1 MGAGLGAWSVTR
13 SGEPRAAS
21 TAPNVVLILTDDQ
34 RWDTLAAMPTV
45 QRELAGRGVAFA
57 NAFVVNP
64 LCCPSRASTLTG
76 GYSHSTGVYLNTGP
90 RGLPALRDESTLAT
104 WLDDAGYETAFVG
117 KYLNGY
123 ARTDPPPGWDRWVAF
138 TGTLKKGVPPNYFG
152 YELSVDGEREAH
164 GFAPEDYSTDVL
176 ARRAAEFVREADG
189 PLFLVFAPFAPHP
202 GPSEE
207 DVTTPATPAPRHAG
221 AFADLQPWRPPN
233 FDESDLSDKPTWL
246 RARAP
251 LGDAE
256 AEGIDGLRRSQLSSL
271 LAVDDAVGSI
281 LRALRETSRLRN
293 TLVLYTADN
302 GQSWGEHRWRGKGLP
317 YEEDIRVPLLVRYDR
332 LGMEPRS
339 EERLALN
346 IDLAPTIAD
355 LTGVETPRLDGSSL
369 LPLLSETA
377 PPWREDFLVEH
388 YGAPPAPAV
397 PSYCA
402 VRSETHT
409 YVAYA
414 TGDEELYNLVDDPFQ
429 LENRAGKAEFR
440 DALEGMRARV
450 RELCSPLPPRFGAL
464 P

>member
-1 MGAGLGAWSVTR
+1 
-13 SGEPRAAS
+13 
-21 TAPNVVLILTDDQ
+21 
-34 RWDTLAAMPTV
+34 MPTV
-45 QRELAGRGVAFA
+45 QRELVGRGVSFD
-57 NAFVVNP
+57 NFFVVNP
-64 LCCPSRASTLTG
+64 LCCPSRVSILTG

-90 RGLPALRDESTLAT
+90 RGLPAFREESTLAT
-104 WLDDAGYETAFVG
+104 WLDDAGYETGFVG

-123 ARTDPPPGWDRWVAF
+123 ARTDVPPGWDRWIAF

-152 YELSVDGEREAH
+152 YELSVDGELQAH

-176 ARRAAEFVREADG
+176 GRRAAEFVRETDG
-189 PLFLVFAPFAPHP
+189 PFLLVFAPFAPHP
-202 GPSEE
+202 GPTEE
-207 DVTTPATPAPRHAG
+207 EQATIPATPAPRHAD
-221 AFADLQPWRPPN
+221 AFADLKPWRPPS
-233 FDESDLSDKPTWL
+233 FDEQDLSDKPAWL
-246 RARAP
+246 RSIAP

-256 AEGIDGLRRSQLSSL
+256 AEAIDGLRRSQLSSL

-281 LRALRETSRLRN
+281 LGALRETGRLRN

-317 YEEDIRVPLLVRYDR
+317 YEEDIRVPLILRYDR
-332 LGMEPRS
+332 LGTERRS
-339 EERLALN
+339 LDRLALN
-346 IDLAPTIAD
+346 IDLAPTIAE
-355 LTGVETPRLDGSSL
+355 LTGVQTPKLDGSSL
-369 LPLLSETA
+369 LPLLTETA

-414 TGDEELYNLVDDPFQ
+414 TGEEELYNLVDDPFQ
-429 LENRAGKAEFR
+429 LENLAGKPEFR

-450 RELCSPLPPRFGAL
+450 RELCRPLPPRFGAL